1 MRNEGAIKVAVP
13 IRRKFITTTAMYFS
27 VKFTLVAKINKAN
40 DVIILFEKKLSL
52 YGGPGAKIIA
62 EMT

>member
-27 VKFTLVAKINKAN
+27 VRWAWSKNNSRN
-40 DVIILFEKKLSL
+40 DIGHHVCRKNCIGKMIGRRFHD
-52 YGGPGAKIIA
+52 IV
-62 EMT
+62 